1 MAKKIAYVCSA
12 CRSPQMKWSGRCGVC
27 GEWNTIIEATGDEA
41 SRLALGRRPGSPLEL
56 VGLSSV
62 DEPPERRNLGI
73 PELDRVLGGGV
84 VSASAVLIGGDPGIG
99 KSTLLL
105 QAAANFA
112 ARGGSAVY
120 ISGEEATT
128 QVQMRAERLG
138 LASSPVM
145 LASETGMRDIVAT
158 LEATRPDIAIVDS
171 IQTMWL
177 DGNESAPGSVSQLR
191 AAVHQF
197 VQFAKRSGTAV
208 FLIGHVT
215 KEGQIAGPRA
225 VEHMVDTVL
234 YFEGERSHQY
244 RMLRAVKNRFGPAD
258 ELGVFE
264 MTGQGL
270 QGVDNP
276 SAMFLS
282 ERGRPAPGSAVF
294 AGIEGT
300 RPVLVEIQALVAQT
314 AFPSPRRNVV
324 GWDGNRLAMVLAVL
338 EARCGVG
345 LGGHDLYLNIAGG
358 IRITEPAAD
367 LAVAA
372 AILSASAQRP
382 LEPNTVAFGEISLTG
397 ALRPVPKPEQRLK
410 EAKKL
415 GFTRALAPKGT
426 KRVILEGIEATWLG
440 ELHEFVRLLGS
451 SDDD

>member
-145 LASETGMRDIVAT
+145 LASETGMRDIIAT
-158 LEATRPDIAIVDS
+158 LETTRPDIAIVDS

-208 FLIGHVT
+208 FPHRPCN
-215 KEGQIAGPRA
+215 Q
-225 VEHMVDTVL
+225 
-234 YFEGERSHQY
+234 
-244 RMLRAVKNRFGPAD
+244 
-258 ELGVFE
+258 
-264 MTGQGL
+264 
-270 QGVDNP
+270 
-276 SAMFLS
+276 
-282 ERGRPAPGSAVF
+282 GRPDRGAA
-294 AGIEGT
+294 
-300 RPVLVEIQALVAQT
+300 
-314 AFPSPRRNVV
+314 RRRAH
-324 GWDGNRLAMVLAVL
+324 GRH
-338 EARCGVG
+338 R
-345 LGGHDLYLNIAGG
+345 
-358 IRITEPAAD
+358 
-367 LAVAA
+367 
-372 AILSASAQRP
+372 
-382 LEPNTVAFGEISLTG
+382 SL
-397 ALRPVPKPEQRLK
+397 L
-410 EAKKL
+410 
-415 GFTRALAPKGT
+415 
-426 KRVILEGIEATWLG
+426 
-440 ELHEFVRLLGS
+440 
-451 SDDD
+451 